1 MANYIAMFI
10 QLSHIMHTHKHT
22 LNSAVPG
29 LQVELPNNSSISEGV
44 ILTEGDDDV
53 IIISVPE
60 PHSIP
65 VVITVSV
72 SSDTAEEGEW
82 TCV

>member
-1 MANYIAMFI
+1 MY
-10 QLSHIMHTHKHT
+10 THKHT
-22 LNSAVPG
+22 LYAAVPG

-60 PHSIP
+60 PHSFP
-65 VVITVSV
+65 VVITVSAL
-72 SSDTAEEGEW
+72 SDSAEEGEW
-82 TCV
+82 MCECV